1 MTQQSFENPFDAK
14 PDAELGHL
22 LRECLEA
29 PDPDAFAAR
38 VRAAIGAE
46 PRAEREG
53 SWEIL
58 ARWARPGLAAAAIV
72 LLSLGMWLSGE
83 AESVGAT
90 LADAL
95 QPAGAPAAL
104 FASAGSAPSTEALFA
119 EEAP

>member
-1 MTQQSFENPFDAK
+1 MTQHSFENPFDAK

-46 PRAEREG
+46 PRVASEG
-53 SWEIL
+53 SWEVL

-72 LLSLGMWLSGE
+72 LLSLGVWLGQGE
-83 AESVGAT
+83 QWVSET

-104 FASAGSAPSTEALFA
+104 FASAGSAPSTETLFA